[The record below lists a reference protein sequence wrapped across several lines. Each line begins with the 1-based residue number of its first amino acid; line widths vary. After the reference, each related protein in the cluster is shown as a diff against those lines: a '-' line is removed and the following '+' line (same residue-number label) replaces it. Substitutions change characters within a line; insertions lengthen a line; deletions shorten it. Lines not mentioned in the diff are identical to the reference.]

1 MRIIGANMQH
11 NRARRRS
18 WRAFGRN
25 AEGAAAIEF
34 AFIFPVMMVVYCGVV
49 DVAQMVMLN
58 RKVTQ
63 LTSTLSD
70 LTARSKQAVSVAD
83 VATIFDAAKT
93 VLMPYD
99 TANVKMAVASV
110 VIDSKGVARVCW
122 VQQPAGGGATPD
134 PGPAF
139 TVPKAGDVVSVP
151 DSVRVPN
158 TSVIMAR
165 AAYRFVPIA
174 GYVIQ
179 TDVTLG
185 DHPVYTRPRAGQ
197 VGGTANIE
205 QIIRTDTPACP
216 RA

>member
-1 MRIIGANMQH
+1 MITRA

-25 AEGAAAIEF
+25 ADGVAAVEF
-34 AFIFPVMMVVYCGVV
+34 AFIFPVMLVAYCGLV
-49 DVAQMVMLN
+49 DVAQMVMVN

-70 LTARSKQAVSVAD
+70 LTARSKQAVSSNEIA
-83 VATIFDAAKT
+83 AIFEAANT

-99 TANVKMAVASV
+99 TTKVKMAVASV
-110 VIDSKGVARVCW
+110 VIDSNKIARVCW
-122 VQQPAGGGATPD
+122 VQQPAVD
-134 PGPAF
+134 PLKPNDGPPLFA
-139 TVPKAGDVVSVP
+139 VPKAGDVVTVP

-165 AAYRFVPIA
+165 AAYRFVPLA
-174 GYVIQ
+174 GYL
-179 TDVTLG
+179 DKLEVTLG

-197 VGGTANIE
+197 AGGSANIE
-205 QIIRTDTPACP
+205 QIVRIDTPACP
-216 RA
+216 KA